1 MKRQVIYRWNAATF
15 IALLLTSALVGCA
28 GQVPAPTLPP
38 EASPATEATATVPEA
53 TSAPTEPGVEPTP
66 TSPPTTDSNVLYQ
79 EDFTNPTT
87 GWAVAEFGSYFI
99 GYHEP
104 ESYHVEIQSAHL
116 PAPVVSIPDAAAHTY
131 TDATIELAVQTVSGK
146 TSTEG
151 DYRYGIAFRQ
161 SGANY
166 YAFTISPT
174 TKKWEVFKSSPS
186 GFTPLKDGI
195 DDSIQGLD
203 VDDVLRVDASG
214 FNFSFYINGNPV
226 TQITDSDYSSG
237 TVGLYA
243 ENLENVKTHIHF
255 NTLSVRELEG
265 VPQPEAGALF
275 YQEDFTNPTTGW
287 AKAEFG
293 SYFIGYHE
301 PESYHIEIQSPHL
314 PAPVVTIPDA
324 AAHTYTDATVELAVQ
339 TVSGKTSTEGDYRYG
354 IAFRQSGANYYAFT
368 ISPTTKKWEVFKSS
382 PSGFTPLKEGIEDSI
397 QGLDV
402 DDVLRVDAQGSH
414 FLLYVNDKLV
424 GQVTDADYAEG
435 TVGLYAENLENVKTH
450 IHFNTLSVREVKFS
464 MMCSVLD
471 GGTVYV
477 RSGPSKSNP
486 QVGILSS
493 GDTVQAKGISSN
505 QWIQVIVEGSNEPGW
520 VSWSDAAIRRILS
533 CTPSVD
539 LFPIVNP

>member
-1 MKRQVIYRWNAATF
+1 MKRQVIYRWNSATF

-38 EASPATEATATVPEA
+38 EPSPATEASAPSPAPEA

-66 TSPPTTDSNVLYQ
+66 TAPAATDNNVLYQ

-131 TDATIELAVQTVSGK
+131 TDATVEVAVQTVSGK

-195 DDSIQGLD
+195 
-203 VDDVLRVDASG
+203 
-214 FNFSFYINGNPV
+214 
-226 TQITDSDYSSG
+226 
-237 TVGLYA
+237 
-243 ENLENVKTHIHF
+243 
-255 NTLSVRELEG
+255 
-265 VPQPEAGALF
+265 
-275 YQEDFTNPTTGW
+275 
-287 AKAEFG
+287 
-293 SYFIGYHE
+293 
-301 PESYHIEIQSPHL
+301 
-314 PAPVVTIPDA
+314 
-324 AAHTYTDATVELAVQ
+324 
-339 TVSGKTSTEGDYRYG
+339 
-354 IAFRQSGANYYAFT
+354 
-368 ISPTTKKWEVFKSS
+368 
-382 PSGFTPLKEGIEDSI
+382 EDSI

-435 TVGLYAENLENVKTH
+435 TVGLYTENLENVKTH
-450 IHFNTLSVREVKFS
+450 VHFNTLAVREVKFS
-464 MMCSVLD
+464 MMCNVLD

-505 QWIQVIVEGSNEPGW
+505 QWIQVVVEGSNEPGW
-520 VSWSDAAIRRILS
+520 VSWSDASIRRILS